1 MSRPKTARAAEQLD
15 APGAHI
21 DHAALDEAGQALAQ
35 IGANVSATEQEFGIG
50 MPYNLDVFIGMIRLK
65 AAESAQRLIEIGQM
79 LIIIR
84 EREPQ
89 GTFHSALEQ
98 IGLGVRFA
106 QRAMQTAAKLHNLPR
121 LQNLGI
127 SKALELLSED
137 DDTLVEL
144 ENGGTLA
151 GLTLDELDSMTV
163 RELKATL
170 RNERQERADEKATD
184 EEIIRAKDERIN
196 KLTRDKRKKPGE
208 DQLRQSAEDLLRD
221 ADEAVVEAAS
231 HIARLRK
238 VFEDVEQLYI
248 DAGLSTDGD
257 IAERLMA
264 NAKWAAD
271 QLRDLVDLAGE

>member
-1 MSRPKTARAAEQLD
+1 MARTTKARGTDQID
-15 APGAHI
+15 QPGRSI
-21 DHAALDEAGQALAQ
+21 DHEALNQAGNALAT
-35 IGANVSATEQEFGIG
+35 IGANVAAVEQEFGIEL
-50 MPYNLDVFIGMIRLK
+50 PYNLAVYINTIRMK
-65 AAESAQRLIEIGQM
+65 AAESAQRLIEIGRM

-89 GTFHSALEQ
+89 GTFHEALEQ

-137 DDTLVEL
+137 DDTLAEL

-151 GLTLDELDSMTV
+151 GLTLDELDSMSV

-170 RNERQERADEKATD
+170 RAERKEHADEKAAD

-196 KLTRDKRKKPGE
+196 KLTRDRRKGNDE
-208 DQLRQSAEDLLRD
+208 DKLRRSAEDLLRD
-221 ADEAVVEAAS
+221 ADEAVVEAQS
-231 HIARLRK
+231 HLARL
-238 VFEDVEQLYI
+238 VSIAGEIEQLYA
-248 DAGLSTDGD
+248 DAGLAVDGD
-257 IAERLMA
+257 VQARLQDNASWAQTKLAELSA
-264 NAKWAAD
+264 
-271 QLRDLVDLAGE
+271 VSGE